1 MKQISSLDLYFLNN
15 EFKEYL
21 ENSRIETFYQ
31 EEDIFYM
38 KVYTKG
44 KGHFFL
50 TNKVSKYIYLSDK
63 RDDTSTVPKS
73 FIQYLRKFLKN
84 GIIQKIEQVENERI
98 LKIKISKK
106 KTDTE
111 EFEIFYLILELF
123 ANGNIIITDNNF
135 KIKNSLEKKKFKDR
149 TVMVRDVYQLPPQKE
164 ISIFTLKKDKFSEEL
179 NKSDLS
185 IVKFLAIKLG
195 IGGKFS
201 EEIIFNSKI
210 DKNKNSIDI
219 TKKEVDTILKFSQK
233 LIESKIKSIG
243 IYNEKQEL
251 IDFSPIDLKSI
262 KAEKREFKN
271 FNELIKEY
279 FLKFKI
285 DVDKKEKEFQFELK
299 RLSRRIKTQ
308 EKKREGIFEN
318 YEKYNSIGNKIYE
331 NYSVIEELLNSIHTV
346 SKDKGWEYVLEKVKN
361 DQRLSKI
368 IKKIN
373 PDKNEIILELK

>member
-63 RDDTSTVPKS
+63 KDDTSTVPKS